1 MTEDQE
7 VAWRALNDEEGDWYS
22 AVFVLIFAY
31 RYRMSKTLP
40 GSLMLTQ
47 RTELV
52 VSYLFY
58 GIFTVLVYERTVGSR
73 TILTGLGTGSS
84 KLEKSS

>member
-22 AVFVLIFAY
+22 AVFVLIFY
-31 RYRMSKTLP
+31 
-40 GSLMLTQ
+40 
-47 RTELV
+47 
-52 VSYLFY
+52 
-58 GIFTVLVYERTVGSR
+58 RTVGSR
-73 TILTGLGTGSS
+73 KILTGLGTGSS